1 MELQSKRF
9 IFSESPQ
16 ELLEEKQFKEKLTQ
30 SLNQLSEKE
39 RIVFL
44 MNRIDNLTYHEIADQ
59 LSVSQK
65 TVEKRM
71 HQALKKLNH
80 LLGIDLKRKK

>member
-1 MELQSKRF
+1 
-9 IFSESPQ
+9 
-16 ELLEEKQFKEKLTQ
+16 
-30 SLNQLSEKE
+30 
-39 RIVFL
+39 